1 MLLQLKSLTLN
12 PTVQEKQLFRN
23 YLHSFK
29 VSLIY
34 TVHWA
39 QNIAG
44 SCDTEAI
51 SILFN
56 VTATKVMARFFS

>member
-1 MLLQLKSLTLN
+1 MFLQMKSLTLN

-39 QNIAG
+39 QSIAG
-44 SCDTEAI
+44 SCDSAAI
-51 SILFN
+51 PIIFN
-56 VTATKVMARFFS
+56 MTATKVMAFL